1 MAKCV
6 DKKSANSKSDELDS
20 ERERGGQQGR
30 CTQET

>member
-6 DKKSANSKSDELDS
+6 DKKSANGRSDELDRK
-20 ERERGGQQGR
+20 REHGGQQGR